1 MSRGISEYVRFILHF
16 SHVVVIIQKFTFYV
30 HQSLT
35 HSKLGVLDIAKMLPQ
50 ILQRMLPKSLINKIH
65 LKNYS
70 YDWLDDIMWWFF
82 Y

>member
-1 MSRGISEYVRFILHF
+1 MHMSRGISEYVRFILHF

-35 HSKLGVLDIAKMLPQ
+35 HSKWSLSDIAKMLPQ
-50 ILQRMLPKSLINKIH
+50 TLQRMLPKSLINKIH

-70 YDWLDDIMWWFF
+70 YDWLDDIM
-82 Y
+82 

>member
-35 HSKLGVLDIAKMLPQ
+35 HSKLSVLDIAKMLPQ